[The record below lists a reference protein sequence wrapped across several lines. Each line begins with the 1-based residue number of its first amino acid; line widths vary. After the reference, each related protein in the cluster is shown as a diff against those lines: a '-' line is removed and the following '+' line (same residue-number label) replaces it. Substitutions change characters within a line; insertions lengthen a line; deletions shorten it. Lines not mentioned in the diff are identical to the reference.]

1 MSSLPFASH
10 HLRVPFLPFAA
21 DARAVPASAGG
32 VSVRQLWRE
41 AVVATVQ
48 QRWCEAAE
56 AAAAAELAAE
66 MNDDTGLVAAALS
79 PSRRTVNSNP
89 APTVDVAWPGSDDD
103 PKPTVAPPTPPCVHD
118 YSCPLPWVPC
128 PAVMAAEKEDA
139 NPEADPEAQP
149 QAEQRPPG
157 GAEVS
162 IHDYSCPICLE
173 LLLRPVKLSC
183 DHRFCR
189 GCWVR
194 VLRSREVRAT
204 ANPPP

>member
-1 MSSLPFASH
+1 M
-10 HLRVPFLPFAA
+10 
-21 DARAVPASAGG
+21 
-32 VSVRQLWRE
+32 RQLWRE

-66 MNDDTGLVAAALS
+66 LNDDTGLVAAALS
-79 PSRRTVNSNP
+79 PSRRTVNP
-89 APTVDVAWPGSDDD
+89 APPA
-103 PKPTVAPPTPPCVHD
+103 PCVHD

-139 NPEADPEAQP
+139 NPEADPKAQP

>member
-66 MNDDTGLVAAALS
+66 LNDDTGLVAAALS
-79 PSRRTVNSNP
+79 PSRRTVNP
-89 APTVDVAWPGSDDD
+89 
-103 PKPTVAPPTPPCVHD
+103 APPTPCVHD

-139 NPEADPEAQP
+139 NPEADPKAQP